1 MYGGE
6 VYMDTTKF
14 IEEGKGILGI
24 EFGSTRIKAILIND
38 SYQVIASGDF
48 EWENHL
54 ENGFWTY
61 HEDEIWTGLQTSYS
75 NLKQDVKAKYGV
87 DLKEVK
93 AMGFSA
99 MMHGYLAFDNKGN
112 MLVPFRTWRNA
123 TTAEAAKILREKF
136 QYNIPERW
144 SIAHLYQAILNK
156 ESHVSDIDYI
166 TTLAGYV
173 HWKLTGEKCLGVG
186 DASGMFPIDPK
197 TGNYDQGKMEI
208 FNKLVEGKNLPWNL
222 CDILPEVKTAGEVAG
237 YLTSEGAKL
246 LDPSGDLKP
255 GCPLAPAEGDAGT
268 GMVATNSVKQRTGN
282 VSAGTSVFAMVVLES
297 ELQNF
302 YPQIDMVTTPD
313 GSLVA
318 MVHANNCTS
327 DINAWVNILKE
338 SMEAYGVEVDTGKL
352 YTTLFNKALEGDADC
367 GGLLT
372 YGFIS
377 GENIMECPTGRPM
390 YIRSEN
396 ARFNLANFMRSHIY
410 SAFGALKVGMDLLQK
425 EEKIAIDT
433 LYGHGGI
440 FKTPGV
446 AQRFLAAAMNTPIS
460 VMATA
465 GEGGPWGMAVLAA
478 YLTESANMK
487 LEDFLEKEVFKGSD
501 IDTIAPEDNEVA
513 GFETYIDSFKSVIGA
528 EREAINGMN

>member
-1 MYGGE
+1 
-6 VYMDTTKF
+6 MDTTKF

-173 HWKLTGEKCLGVG
+173 HWKLTGEKCLGV
-186 DASGMFPIDPK
+186 
-197 TGNYDQGKMEI
+197 
-208 FNKLVEGKNLPWNL
+208 
-222 CDILPEVKTAGEVAG
+222 
-237 YLTSEGAKL
+237 
-246 LDPSGDLKP
+246 
-255 GCPLAPAEGDAGT
+255 
-268 GMVATNSVKQRTGN
+268 
-282 VSAGTSVFAMVVLES
+282 
-297 ELQNF
+297 
-302 YPQIDMVTTPD
+302 
-313 GSLVA
+313 
-318 MVHANNCTS
+318 
-327 DINAWVNILKE
+327 
-338 SMEAYGVEVDTGKL
+338 
-352 YTTLFNKALEGDADC
+352 ALWSC
-367 GGLLT
+367 
-372 YGFIS
+372 
-377 GENIMECPTGRPM
+377 
-390 YIRSEN
+390 
-396 ARFNLANFMRSHIY
+396 
-410 SAFGALKVGMDLLQK
+410 
-425 EEKIAIDT
+425 
-433 LYGHGGI
+433 
-440 FKTPGV
+440 
-446 AQRFLAAAMNTPIS
+446 
-460 VMATA
+460 
-465 GEGGPWGMAVLAA
+465 
-478 YLTESANMK
+478 
-487 LEDFLEKEVFKGSD
+487 
-501 IDTIAPEDNEVA
+501 
-513 GFETYIDSFKSVIGA
+513 
-528 EREAINGMN
+528 